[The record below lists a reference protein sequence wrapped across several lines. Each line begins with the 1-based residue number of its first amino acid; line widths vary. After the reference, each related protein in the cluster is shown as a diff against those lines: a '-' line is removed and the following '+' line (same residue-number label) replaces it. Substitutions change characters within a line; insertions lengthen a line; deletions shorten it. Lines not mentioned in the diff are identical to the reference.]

1 MDTKEVVFLSFII
14 LFFDKKTASLV
25 DKSTPCSGIKLM
37 PNQQLADEPHTP
49 IIRSVYSLFRDNIC
63 GVDLADMQLISKCNK
78 EIRFLL
84 CVFDIFTKYA
94 WLIPLKVKEGVAIV
108 NAFQRMSDDLK
119 RKSYKIWVDKGSE
132 FYN

>member
-1 MDTKEVVFLSFII
+1 
-14 LFFDKKTASLV
+14 
-25 DKSTPCSGIKLM
+25 M

-132 FYN
+132 FYNWSMESWQQKNDIEIKEKLRKICFCRKTYRNFKE